1 VSTPQKSFSETEL
14 STIRQHGSAL
24 VFPVLSLGLIAA
36 LFFFVDPRVTLPW
49 QHQTALAV
57 CLVLVLIFWLLPSVR
72 YFSNRYVLTSNRIVV
87 YSGLVGRESDQASW
101 NEINGVSVSKSFLS
115 LAGNIHLHREFGAD
129 LVLTK
134 VGSAKKIGK
143 AIEAHLATRNKTKAN

>member
-1 VSTPQKSFSETEL
+1 
-14 STIRQHGSAL
+14 
-24 VFPVLSLGLIAA
+24 
-36 LFFFVDPRVTLPW
+36 
-49 QHQTALAV
+49 
-57 CLVLVLIFWLLPSVR
+57 
-72 YFSNRYVLTSNRIVV
+72 VV
-87 YSGLVGRESDQASW
+87 YGGLVGRESDQASW

-143 AIEAHLATRNKTKAN
+143 AIEAHLASRNKTKAN